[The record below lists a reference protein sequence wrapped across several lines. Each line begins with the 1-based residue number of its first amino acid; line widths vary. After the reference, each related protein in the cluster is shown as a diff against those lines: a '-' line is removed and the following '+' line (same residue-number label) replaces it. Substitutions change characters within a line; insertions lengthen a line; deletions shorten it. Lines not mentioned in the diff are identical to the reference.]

1 MKRDANLGPTDR
13 AVRVVLGAA
22 MLGAG
27 LVVVPGLP
35 GAALD
40 VVGVMLIFS
49 GSVGFCHVYKVCG
62 ISTVKK
68 P

>member
-1 MKRDANLGPTDR
+1 MKRDANLSPMDR
-13 AVRVVLGAA
+13 AVRVFLGVAL
-22 MLGAG
+22 LGAG
-27 LVVVPGLP
+27 LIVVQGLP

-40 VVGVMLIFS
+40 VVGAMLIFS
-49 GSVGFCHVYKVCG
+49 GSVGFCHIYKVCG